1 MLEQIPYKYYK
12 HEVNGQP
19 YWEAGTSI
27 PQGLVNPQEL
37 NFNQWV
43 QEQKAY
49 KMPTGETAYD
59 WGLKQYQATGGPNP
73 YTMGASTGYII
84 NPTTGNPQQESN
96 YQQEQELQKKLA
108 SGEYINVGTASAPK
122 LIPKGS
128 PAEANLANQI
138 QTYNQGKFYTWDAYH
153 KTINEQAYDPF
164 SYQNAKERDILATP
178 QEYISLNN
186 AEAAKYVS
194 NFILS
199 SAEQN
204 KMSDA
209 QPGVA
214 GSVIS
219 RAADYLLAHPEELQK
234 YRGKINP
241 KLSQSKMV
249 GNIVPDT
256 PDFMTELPKAPVV
269 EGKSGQPV
277 SAAGTQ
283 ENLRK
288 LGPTEF
294 TGLNKDWE
302 KAGLTPAEVEKN
314 FITRKGTD
322 IYLKTDAP
330 SSEQVIS
337 QRPGALLKPSD
348 IAAGTKISEQ
358 DIIRVGQ
365 DIYLKPE
372 SISKAAPER
381 QTELQTQLTLQ
392 QKPGVPPQTPPGGT
406 PAGGA
411 PPPVGGVPPSAGGT
425 QPFASQKPSERLG
438 AADILDY
445 VFNIPKAGVAERGQI
460 EAVPIQLPEVSQ
472 ISGQVAGLMPKPSET
487 INTTTALANKFGE
500 MSSRHGL
507 QLPEVSAP
515 QGLGALPTLGG
526 GQPMQPWYAG
536 AQAGKMTAGPTG
548 LKWGQTNAPKAAP
561 AAQPSAPPVQITPQ
575 GQVSAAPKAAEI
587 SQATNINYAPAEQNV
602 MQGALDSEEFKYLQE
617 KLNLDKQ
624 NIQDKSRF
632 TTEYLDRKFGQDK
645 TILEENLAQSGL
657 TFSGIRATQ
666 VRSLA
671 VELAAKQ
678 AQIDTETASKLMD
691 LDMDYKK
698 GVLGLVEETVKR
710 AQAQEK
716 DAIAQMNKAGM
727 AVINGQVVPT
737 MEANKF
743 QEDIRQFDVST
754 DLKRQNLFLDIG
766 KHNEDIR
773 QFNQTLQFNI
783 SKELTRAEET
793 ARTYGLDVAKESR
806 LTQEAIDNMQFKILQ
821 EVRIAEDARNRLQL
835 DIAKLAKESLQSDR
849 DYQFDVMK
857 EANRAMENAQAL
869 QFDISKEARI
879 AEDNARRLGLDIS
892 KEINESLEKS
902 DQLLFKIAQENRILL
917 NTIEDNEFNR
927 IKEEFDQAQDLR
939 TYERSLNQLE
949 LDIVEHNLNV
959 DKFLASDKGTTNK
972 GTASGG
978 VVGGGTKSG
987 GTTTPAPGYNPV
999 TNKTVLSP
1007 DQEALARNY
1016 ALNGESIGN
1025 VGLAKGKILQR
1036 AEEIK
1041 MEEFVKEASSNPNML
1056 VAMID
1061 EALAANG
1068 GNYNEVRADMLAAG
1082 IPKELY
1088 QEALKRR
1095 LDALQT
1101 GEAEEGFFSK
1111 LFSNFSA
1118 TPTAGIYGP
1127 IANSTPYII
1136 LTK

>member
-1 MLEQIPYKYYK
+1 MPEILPYKYYK

-59 WGLKQYQATGGPNP
+59 WGLKQYQQTGGPNP
-73 YTMGASTGYII
+73 YLGQPTGYII
-84 NPTTGNPQQESN
+84 NPQTGNIQQETN
-96 YQQEQELQKKLA
+96 YQEEQKLQADLA
-108 SGEYINVGTASAPK
+108 SGNFINVGTATAPK

-128 PAEANLANQI
+128 PTEANLA
-138 QTYNQGKFYTWDAYH
+138 K
-153 KTINEQAYDPF
+153 
-164 SYQNAKERDILATP
+164 
-178 QEYISLNN
+178 
-186 AEAAKYVS
+186 
-194 NFILS
+194 
-199 SAEQN
+199 
-204 KMSDA
+204 
-209 QPGVA
+209 
-214 GSVIS
+214 
-219 RAADYLLAHPEELQK
+219 
-234 YRGKINP
+234 
-241 KLSQSKMV
+241 
-249 GNIVPDT
+249 VP
-256 PDFMTELPKAPVV
+256 
-269 EGKSGQPV
+269 
-277 SAAGTQ
+277 AAGTQ

-294 TGLNKDWE
+294 AGLNKDWE
-302 KAGLTPAEVEKN
+302 KMGLTPAEVEKN

-330 SSEQVIS
+330 ASEQVIS
-337 QRPGALLKPSD
+337 QRPGALLKP
-348 IAAGTKISEQ
+348 
-358 DIIRVGQ
+358 
-365 DIYLKPE
+365 
-372 SISKAAPER
+372 
-381 QTELQTQLTLQ
+381 
-392 QKPGVPPQTPPGGT
+392 GVPPQTPTGGT
-406 PAGGA
+406 PAGETT
-411 PPPVGGVPPSAGGT
+411 PPTGGVLPSAGGT

-445 VFNIPKAGVAERGQI
+445 VFNMPKAGAAERAQI
-460 EAVPIQLPEVSQ
+460 EGVPIQLPEVSQ

-487 INTTTALANKFGE
+487 MDTTTALANKFGE
-500 MSSRHGL
+500 MSSRPGL
-507 QLPEVSAP
+507 QLPEVPAP

-526 GQPMQPWYAG
+526 GQPMQQPWYTG
-536 AQAGKMTAGPTG
+536 ANAGKMAASPTEMRR
-548 LKWGQTNAPKAAP
+548 GQMNAPKAAST
-561 AAQPSAPPVQITPQ
+561 AQPTTPPVQITPQ

-587 SQATNINYAPAEQNV
+587 SQATNINYAPAEQNI

-645 TILEENLAQSGL
+645 TMLEENLAQSGL

-754 DLKRQNLFLDIG
+754 DFKRQNLFLDIG

-773 QFNQTLQFNI
+773 QFNQTLQFNV

-879 AEDNARRLGLDIS
+879 AEDNARQLGLDIS
-892 KEINESLEKS
+892 KEINDTLEKS
-902 DQLLFKIAQENRILL
+902 DQLLLDIAQESRILED
-917 NTIEDNEFNR
+917 TIYDNEINR
-927 IKEEFDQAQDLR
+927 AKLELDAAKETFDQSHDTDEYNLAIQKYNLNVADLEFKMQKERNNVIKKSSSPSSPSTPANLKFTNEEVKTLAAFDMGR
-939 TYERSLNQLE
+939 TSNYTQNVFMNSLNQAQRQEWYTSYVNDSQNMSVDPE
-949 LDIVEHNLNV
+949 LHFNNWYYKKVGSGELV
-959 DKFLASDKGTTNK
+959 KSSTT
-972 GTASGG
+972 S
-978 VVGGGTKSG
+978 
-987 GTTTPAPGYNPV
+987 
-999 TNKTVLSP
+999 L
-1007 DQEALARNY
+1007 
-1016 ALNGESIGN
+1016 LNGFLQGASTTDYNQYIGE
-1025 VGLAKGKILQR
+1025 R
-1036 AEEIK
+1036 
-1041 MEEFVKEASSNPNML
+1041 
-1056 VAMID
+1056 
-1061 EALAANG
+1061 
-1068 GNYNEVRADMLAAG
+1068 
-1082 IPKELY
+1082 
-1088 QEALKRR
+1088 
-1095 LDALQT
+1095 
-1101 GEAEEGFFSK
+1101 
-1111 LFSNFSA
+1111 
-1118 TPTAGIYGP
+1118 
-1127 IANSTPYII
+1127 
-1136 LTK
+1136 